1 MSGSHGNDIILVECV
16 HGSLYTISNMGYS
29 ERVILPECSKTLNQ
43 PVQDFWRRKLLP
55 SNVTF
60 GKQIIGTGLDDP
72 FGSYSF

>member
-43 PVQDFWRRKLLP
+43 PVQDF
-55 SNVTF
+55 
-60 GKQIIGTGLDDP
+60 
-72 FGSYSF
+72 